1 MKTIADRIS
10 ESGIPIEKISETSG
24 ISKNRILECI
34 AGADPSLHELRRL
47 AAALKLNVSDFIVDS
62 GVQHRA
68 NFLFRQTLPRNRM
81 QGLRFI
87 DSYSRQI
94 GYSFEVLDTRQ
105 KSLLPFEDFKVERY
119 TYEEADTNAARF
131 RSLFYGNELVSPL
144 LSLPSLVMERLQTIL
159 FVLPEQSVDGASAI
173 IDGQAF
179 IFVSPRFA
187 PRMLFT
193 LAHELGHLIAHH
205 GKGQEFATIDFE
217 DQTGRIKRSVK
228 KPEAFADTFAGCLLL
243 PKEGVGIALKK
254 IRELVRAQSD
264 SIGDVE
270 LLYLSRIFGVSFQAA
285 AVRCED
291 LDLLPSGGAISL
303 YEQLRK
309 DYGSP
314 EKRAESINLPPRPK
328 IAFPT
333 VSRRLLLSAI
343 NKIRNGEISIGRA
356 SNALNLSIND
366 IMLYNAESTH

>member
-10 ESGIPIEKISETSG
+10 ESGIRIEKISKSSG
-24 ISKNRILECI
+24 ISKDRILEFM
-34 AGADPSLHELRRL
+34 AGADPSLYELRKL
-47 AAALKLNVSDFIVDS
+47 ADALKMNVSDFVVDS
-62 GVQHRA
+62 GVRHRA
-68 NFLFRQTLPRNRM
+68 NFLFRQTLPRNRV

-87 DSYSRQI
+87 DDYSRQI
-94 GYSFEVLDTRQ
+94 GYSFEVLDTTQ
-105 KSLLPFEDFKVERY
+105 KSILPFKHFKVMHH
-119 TYEEADTNAARF
+119 TYEEADTNAATF
-131 RSLFYGNELVSPL
+131 RSLFCDNDLVSPL
-144 LSLPSLVMERLQTIL
+144 LSLPSIVIEKLQTLL

-193 LAHELGHLIAHH
+193 LAHEIGHLIAHH
-205 GKGQEFATIDFE
+205 ESREEFATLDLE
-217 DQTGRIKRSVK
+217 NQTGRLKRSVK
-228 KPEAFADTFAGCLLL
+228 KSEAFADTFAGCLLL

-254 IRELVRAQSD
+254 IRELVGAQSD
-264 SIGDVE
+264 SIGDIE

-291 LDLLPSGGAISL
+291 LNLLPPGGAISL
-303 YEQLRK
+303 YEKLTK
-309 DYGSP
+309 EHGSP

-328 IAFPT
+328 IEFPM
-333 VSRRLLLSAI
+333 VPRRLLLSAI

-356 SNALNLSIND
+356 SNALKLSIAD
-366 IMLYNAESTH
+366 IMLYNTQRTH